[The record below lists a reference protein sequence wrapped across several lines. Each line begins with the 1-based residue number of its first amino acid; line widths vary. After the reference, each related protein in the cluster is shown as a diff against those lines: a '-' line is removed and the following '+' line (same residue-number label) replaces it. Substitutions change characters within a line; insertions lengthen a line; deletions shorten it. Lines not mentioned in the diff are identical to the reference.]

1 MKRRKINLTN
11 VEQYKCG
18 ISNCDNSIKRSLS
31 RKKVDLVPELVTKD
45 SSKRIGLCQSC
56 YRIFKKSTKKERTL
70 ESLGR

>member
-1 MKRRKINLTN
+1 MKHRKINLSN

-45 SSKRIGLCQSC
+45 SSKRIGLCQSATE
-56 YRIFKKSTKKERTL
+56 YSRSLLKKKEPW
-70 ESLGR
+70 SL